1 MPPRSKPARRS
12 AARLLSRKSAV
23 SPREFE
29 YLLERAE
36 KYLSERGKQLVLTAQ
51 AGRKTRVTAA

>member
-1 MPPRSKPARRS
+1 MPPRSKPAPRVS
-12 AARLLSRKSAV
+12 PRLVSHKSAV

-36 KYLSERGKQLVLTAQ
+36 KYLSERGKQLVRTAR
-51 AGRKTRVTAA
+51 AGRKARVTAA